1 MAEGRATSV
10 SEKRSG
16 EGLACLV
23 PSAPEAVASPARDPD
38 LAFRLSR
45 LRADHLIDILI
56 ELVERQGEPLRRA
69 LDEALQ
75 KIPDTLAPSHAEDSE
90 PYMVGSS
97 PAMQR
102 VYGSIRK
109 FAATDAAVLISGESG
124 TGKELVARAIHERS
138 AYRGGPFVAINCAA
152 LPATLIAAELF
163 GHETGASSGAMQRR
177 IGRLESADGG
187 TIFLDEIGDLP
198 LEPQAHLLRFLQER
212 TIDQVGGTRPIT
224 VDARIICAT
233 SIDLARAIRDGRLR
247 EDLYYRLH
255 VLNLLLP
262 SLRERGGDIDLLATF
277 FLRKFAA
284 EQGRDIEG
292 FGDDAWQRMRAHPW
306 PGNVRELIGSIRRAL
321 VMAESLWISAR
332 DLGLDENTKAS
343 GPAAERAASRRTID
357 ATRLRATLE
366 RNGGNIS
373 RTAREL
379 ELSRMT
385 VYRLIRR
392 HGLGEPASAETGR
405 PWQLREARKATGDTT

>member
-284 EQGRDIEG
+284 EQSRDIEG
-292 FGDDAWQRMRAHPW
+292 FSDDAWQRMRAHPW
-306 PGNVRELIGSIRRAL
+306 PGNVRELIGRVRRAV
-321 VMAESLWISAR
+321 VMSEGAQITAQ
-332 DLGLDENTKAS
+332 DLGIEHNESDASPAAPRHPRRGPRLDEAQ
-343 GPAAERAASRRTID
+343 
-357 ATRLRATLE
+357 L
-366 RNGGNIS
+366 
-373 RTAREL
+373 RTALRQSDSVTNVARAL
-379 ELSRMT
+379 GVSRMT
-385 VYRLIRR
+385 IYRTMRR
-392 HGLGEPASAETGR
+392 YGIT
-405 PWQLREARKATGDTT
+405 